1 MSMGNPLLSAI
12 FSRDSDRGAFLLSR
26 KELIVA
32 CATGI
37 LSAGAALTMGLPT
50 RAWADEVGLG
60 IVTKVY
66 RANGKIGV
74 QLLDNASVGVNGA
87 VVDLDVLDSL
97 SFDDVE
103 PGDRLRFNVEQI
115 GGVWTIT
122 RFQRQ

>member
-1 MSMGNPLLSAI
+1 MGNPLLSAI
-12 FSRDSDRGAFLLSR
+12 FSRDSDRSAFLLSR
-26 KELIVA
+26 KELMVA
-32 CATGI
+32 CAAGI

-74 QLLDNASVGVNGA
+74 QLLDNTPVGVNGA

-103 PGDRLRFNVEQI
+103 PGDRLSFNVEQI